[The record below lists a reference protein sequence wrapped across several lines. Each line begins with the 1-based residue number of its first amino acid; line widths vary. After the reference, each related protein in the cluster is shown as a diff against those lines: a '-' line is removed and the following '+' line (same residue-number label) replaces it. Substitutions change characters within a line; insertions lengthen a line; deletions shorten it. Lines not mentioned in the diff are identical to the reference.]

1 MRFDSLYEIN
11 FNVISIYS
19 SNYAFNSSVG
29 SFQFKYKKPHFN
41 LSPQTI
47 LSLMLFIRR
56 IGLTAILVLP
66 AILHSPEPIYMKLNL
81 VLVTRNHI
89 LKQMDHNHR
98 PQVKAT
104 LEMRFYKANFG
115 PQTQTY
121 VVLRFHICGRDLANK
136 RRENKKSFQNRAY
149 YYFGQLYTSLGF
161 IFVEDICR
169 STLIKK
175 SFQHFI
181 NILVIFLLPKV
192 HHGSFSQLYPKKNL
206 T

>member
-1 MRFDSLYEIN
+1 M
-11 FNVISIYS
+11 
-19 SNYAFNSSVG
+19 G
-29 SFQFKYKKPHFN
+29 SFQFKYKKPYFN

-98 PQVKAT
+98 HQVKAT

-136 RRENKKSFQNRAY
+136 RRENKKSFQNRAC

-161 IFVEDICR
+161 IFVEEIWR
-169 STLIKK
+169 SYTVGPIP
-175 SFQHFI
+175 
-181 NILVIFLLPKV
+181 FLANCFLWCSCSL
-192 HHGSFSQLYPKKNL
+192 G
-206 T
+206 

>member
-1 MRFDSLYEIN
+1 M
-11 FNVISIYS
+11 
-19 SNYAFNSSVG
+19 G
-29 SFQFKYKKPHFN
+29 SFQFKYKKPYFN

-56 IGLTAILVLP
+56 RLGLTAILVLP

-98 PQVKAT
+98 PQVKAM